1 MHRRGLL
8 IQVALPADDRN
19 ARARLSCQPV
29 TAQGPLVVVV
39 GSINVDYVMRVPR
52 RPAPGETVSGAVLEI
67 HSGGKGANQAV
78 AAARCGAAVE
88 MVGRVGEDAAGQSR
102 MADLAGEGVSTAH
115 VLPTQK
121 VATGAAFISVTPDG
135 ENSIISAPGANG
147 VLSLEDVDAAASV
160 ISRAG
165 VVVAQLEV
173 PLAAVARAAEVAGP
187 GSLVVLNCA
196 PYRPVPPEL
205 LERVDVL
212 VANETEA
219 AGLTGQPVEGI
230 EGARRAGTSIL
241 ALGPRAVVVTLGPL
255 GAVVVTPDTQDHIA
269 APKADAV
276 DTTGAGDAFVGAVAA
291 HLAAGDQLSAAV
303 KCGTVA
309 GTATTEQRGAA
320 PVVPATARLS
330 R

>member
-1 MHRRGLL
+1 
-8 IQVALPADDRN
+8 
-19 ARARLSCQPV
+19 
-29 TAQGPLVVVV
+29 VVVV

-78 AAARCGAAVE
+78 AVARCGAAVE
-88 MVGRVGEDAAGQSR
+88 MVGRVGHDAAGQGR
-102 MADLAGEGVSTAH
+102 IADLAGEGVSTAH
-115 VLPTQK
+115 VWPTESL
-121 VATGAAFISVTPDG
+121 ATGAAFISVTPDG

-147 VLSLEDVDAAASV
+147 ALSIEDVDRAAPV

-165 VVVAQLEV
+165 VLVAQLEV
-173 PLAAVARAAEVAGP
+173 PLVAVARAAEVAGHGP
-187 GSLVVLNCA
+187 LIVLNCA
-196 PYRPVPPEL
+196 PYRPVPAGL

-230 EGARRAGTSIL
+230 EGARRAGRSIL

-255 GAVVVTPDTQDHIA
+255 GAVVVAADKQDHIA
-269 APKADAV
+269 APEANAV

-291 HLAAGDQLSAAV
+291 HLAAGDQLSSAV
-303 KCGTVA
+303 RYGTVA
-309 GTATTEQRGAA
+309 GTATTEQRGAS
-320 PVVPATARLS
+320 PVVPVSARISL
-330 R
+330 